1 MYLIMEL
8 AIVYNSDKH
17 KDFYNSLINYLL
29 QNNIK
34 YSSFDA
40 KYTKERK
47 KSYRVKGAFSARLD
61 PFVGIYENNNP
72 IKGFYS
78 EANECTL
85 DNIIN
90 YIKTNNI

>member
-1 MYLIMEL
+1 MEL

-17 KDFYNSLINYLL
+17 KDFYNALVNYLI
-29 QNNIK
+29 QNNIQ
-34 YSSFDA
+34 YSSFDS

-47 KSYRVKGAFSARLD
+47 KSYRIKGAFSARLD
-61 PFVGIYENNNP
+61 PFVGIYDINHNP

-78 EANECTL
+78 EANECIL

-90 YIKTNNI
+90 YIKTNNV